1 MDKQARIRGFVIRW
15 RQELRDFAEEMDLD
29 PDELTV
35 FASRMFIEMPK
46 APHPSRAIDVYK
58 REVYASHKGTGKDV
72 RDKDILLEISGGWKT
87 IKEDKDRLK
96 EYEELLRTMINKTY
110 T

>member
-46 APHPSRAIDVYK
+46 APHPSRAIDVYLRRTQGN
-58 REVYASHKGTGKDV
+58 RERCA
-72 RDKDILLEISGGWKT
+72 
-87 IKEDKDRLK
+87 
-96 EYEELLRTMINKTY
+96 
-110 T
+110 